1 MATLK
6 LALAQMNAVV
16 GDLSGNAERAISLIF
31 EAEAA
36 HCDVIV
42 FPELALTGYPPE
54 DLLHKRAFL
63 EAAREAADQVIAATK
78 RCLVVIGT
86 VEEIDDARLVGSTR
100 DSRSS
105 AAGTMPLLANAALV
119 ASNGQ
124 LHGIVRKQLLPT
136 YGVFDEQRWFQPG
149 LAAPLLFNVSGTSVG
164 VVICEDLWANDGPG
178 LELSQAGAKVI
189 LSLNASPF
197 ARGRLAERMA
207 MVERRQVE
215 TGCTIGYVNLVGG
228 QDELVFDG
236 GSFVMNASGTVASA
250 DQFDETLLIVDAE
263 VESSSAGLPVVAQAA
278 ESHPSAI
285 SAPSTPLSEEAQVW
299 NALVLGVRDYFQKN
313 GFNDAVIALSGG
325 IDSSIVAAIAVDA
338 LGASKVHGVT
348 MPSRYSSEGATT
360 DAVDLANRL
369 GIDCHEIAIEPAHQ
383 AFSSMLR
390 PRLGGDPVGLTDEN
404 LQSRIRGLT
413 MMAWSNALGDLVL
426 TTGNKSE
433 TAVGYST
440 LYGDTAGAFAVIKDV
455 VKTLVYSLCRYR
467 NDLAASRGE
476 IPPIPES
483 VLDKPPSAELRP
495 DQRDDQ
501 SLPPYDILD
510 RVIEAY
516 VENDLTAPEI
526 VDLGF
531 DAEMVNRVVSLIDNA
546 EYKRRQSPLGPR
558 ITEKAFGRDRRV
570 PITNR
575 FRPRAAT

>member
-6 LALAQMNAVV
+6 LALAQMNAIV
-16 GDLSGNAERAISLIF
+16 GDLSGNADRAISFIH
-31 EAEAA
+31 EAEASG
-36 HCDVIV
+36 CDLLV

-63 EAAREAADQVIAATK
+63 QAARDAASRVIAASK

-86 VEEIDDARLVGSTR
+86 VEEIADARLVGSTR

-119 ASNGQ
+119 ASGGQ
-124 LHGIVRKQLLPT
+124 LHHIVRKQLLPT

-149 LAAPLLFNVSGTSVG
+149 VEDPLLVNVAGTSIG
-164 VVICEDLWANDGPG
+164 IVICEDLWADNGPG
-178 LELSQAGAKVI
+178 LQLADAGAKVI
-189 LSLNASPF
+189 VSLNASPF
-197 ARGRLAERMA
+197 AKGRLADRLS

-215 TGCTIGYVNLVGG
+215 TNCTIAYVNVVGG

-236 GSFVMNASGTVASA
+236 GSFVMGSDGLVASA
-250 DQFDETLLIVDAE
+250 AQFDEALLIVDVEAE
-263 VESSSAGLPVVAQAA
+263 DSSLGLAVVPPPVANRASTVGVVAGVA
-278 ESHPSAI
+278 
-285 SAPSTPLSEEAQVW
+285 SEQGQVW

-325 IDSSIVAAIAVDA
+325 VDSSIVAAIAVDA
-338 LGASKVHGVT
+338 LGASKVHGV
-348 MPSRYSSEGATT
+348 MLPSRYSSEGSIS
-360 DAVDLANRL
+360 DAVDLAARL

-383 AFSSMLR
+383 AFSAMLR

-467 NDLAASRGE
+467 NDLAIERGE
-476 IPPIPES
+476 VPPIPAS

-516 VENDLTAPEI
+516 VEQDLTAPEI

-531 DAEMVNRVVSLIDNA
+531 DAAMVNRVVSLIDGA

-558 ITEKAFGRDRRV
+558 ITDKAFGRDRRV